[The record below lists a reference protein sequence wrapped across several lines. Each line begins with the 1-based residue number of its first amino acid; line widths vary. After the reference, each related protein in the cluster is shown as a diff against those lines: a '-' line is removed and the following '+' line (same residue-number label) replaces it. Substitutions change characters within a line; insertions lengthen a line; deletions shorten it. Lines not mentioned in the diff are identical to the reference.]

1 MSKSKISYFFQ
12 KIKNIYHLGGAI
24 IANFYFR
31 YPSRRIKVIG
41 VTGTDGKTTTT
52 ALIYHILTSAGKK
65 ASYITSISAKVA
77 GNIIETGLHTTT
89 PGSFF
94 LQRLIRQAVGAGEEY
109 FILETTSHA
118 LDQYRNYGIRYK
130 LGVITNVTPEHLD
143 YHRTYSQYLRAKA
156 KLLLNSDVALI
167 NADDSSVGEL
177 KKILSKE
184 AVPYHTYGI
193 SEKAEFMT
201 DFRTHL
207 ERTITD
213 YNNLNYLAA
222 YGACRLLGISDGEII
237 PALNTFELPLGRY
250 DVVYKGEYEVIIDF
264 AHTSNSLLSLLGSIR
279 RTMNKK
285 GRLIHV
291 FGSAGGRDF
300 AKRPVMGAA
309 SGANS
314 DIVILTEEDY
324 RQEDPERIADEI
336 AIGLLKNGFKKVTNT
351 AEYDVPKKSYFVILE
366 RAQAIKKAIDMARDG
381 DTVVLTGKSHEK
393 SLARGRR
400 EWQWDEKEA
409 VRQALTHKHDT
420 TQS

>member
-1 MSKSKISYFFQ
+1 
-12 KIKNIYHLGGAI
+12 
-24 IANFYFR
+24 
-31 YPSRRIKVIG
+31 
-41 VTGTDGKTTTT
+41 
-52 ALIYHILTSAGKK
+52 
-65 ASYITSISAKVA
+65 
-77 GNIIETGLHTTT
+77 
-89 PGSFF
+89 
-94 LQRLIRQAVGAGEEY
+94 
-109 FILETTSHA
+109 
-118 LDQYRNYGIRYK
+118 
-130 LGVITNVTPEHLD
+130 
-143 YHRTYSQYLRAKA
+143 
-156 KLLLNSDVALI
+156 
-167 NADDSSVGEL
+167 
-177 KKILSKE
+177 
-184 AVPYHTYGI
+184 
-193 SEKAEFMT
+193 
-201 DFRTHL
+201 
-207 ERTITD
+207 
-213 YNNLNYLAA
+213 
-222 YGACRLLGISDGEII
+222 
-237 PALNTFELPLGRY
+237 
-250 DVVYKGEYEVIIDF
+250 
-264 AHTSNSLLSLLGSIR
+264 
-279 RTMNKK
+279 MNKK